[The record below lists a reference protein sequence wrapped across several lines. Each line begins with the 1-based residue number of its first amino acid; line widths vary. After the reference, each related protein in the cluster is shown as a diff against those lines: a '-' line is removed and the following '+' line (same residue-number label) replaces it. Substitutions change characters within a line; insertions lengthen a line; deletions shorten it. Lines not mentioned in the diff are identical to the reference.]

1 MRWGRKR
8 RERDLERELQ
18 ADLELE
24 AEELRDGGLNAE
36 EARLAARR
44 ALGNAALLKEDVRAA
59 WGWMFLDHLKRDVVY
74 ALRGMR
80 RSPGFTGAAVLS
92 LALGIGAN
100 TGLFTIADALLLKAL
115 PVERPGELRSLA
127 WIRRGGADPVGMT
140 SHSGHGSADERGRPV
155 DGSFS
160 YPAYQLFRRSV
171 PQLSDL
177 VAFAPNQFTVTSA
190 GKADLAFGHYVSGN
204 YFTGLGARQLLG
216 RPILPEDD
224 APGRPGVAVLSH
236 EYWSGH
242 FGADAGV
249 LNRVLLLN
257 RRPVTVVGVMPP
269 AFQGLLP
276 GRAVDLFVPM
286 SMVPETSPPY
296 YRLDDPNYW
305 WVAIFGRLRPGASE
319 EAAAAAVQSALSYQ
333 IEAYTGKPP
342 TPESRTEIAME
353 PGSRGVGA
361 LRNNTRQAIAIL
373 AGVCGLVLLIACLN
387 LANLL
392 LARYAARGREI
403 ATRVS
408 IGASRG
414 RLMRQMLVESLVL
427 AAVSG
432 AAGLA
437 VAKPLMTLLLHFLAG
452 TMTLGIDARLDA
464 RALGFT
470 FGIAMLA
477 GVVFGTVPAWRA
489 VQIQAAQ
496 GLKEA
501 AAPGRGPRLLL
512 RRHLVS
518 IQIALS
524 LLLLVGTGLFVR
536 TLTSLAAVPLGFQ
549 TDNILTFQTD
559 PGRTGY
565 TAAEAAALYRRIEE
579 RILAIPGVEATGV
592 AQLPLIGGVVTNGP
606 VWLPG
611 DAQAKPT
618 HFLTCSDSFLGA
630 MRIPILSGR
639 DLSRADFDLP
649 ARSAVVN
656 ETFVRKY
663 LVGRNPIGQ
672 VFERRNRERRSG
684 PELFTIV
691 GVARDAHYRGVR
703 DQVPAT
709 AYLPY
714 PFRSAG
720 DSRMVFAVRVRSGP
734 GAFASAVREAVAS
747 VDSNLPVAEMRTERE
762 QIDQSLGA
770 ERLFASLMSAFGAM
784 AMILAAI
791 GLYGVMAFAVTR
803 RTPEIGIRIALGA
816 QRGEVQRM
824 VLRQSLAMALW
835 GIAAGVPGALALAR
849 LVRSMLYGVE
859 PGDPASVAGAVIV
872 IAAVAGLAAWIPARR
887 AARVDPMRAL
897 RNE

>member
-1 MRWGRKR
+1 MWWRRKR
-8 RERDLERELQ
+8 REHDLERELE

-24 AEELRDGGLNAE
+24 AEEFRDGGLTPEA
-36 EARLAARR
+36 ARLAARR
-44 ALGNAALLKEDVRAA
+44 ALGNEGLLREDVREA
-59 WGWMFLDHLKRDVVY
+59 WGWMFLDHLKRDVAY

-80 RSPGFTGAAVLS
+80 KSPGFTAAAVLS
-92 LALGIGAN
+92 LAMGIGAN
-100 TGLFTIADALLLKAL
+100 TAVFTIADAMLLKAL

-127 WIRRGGADPVGMT
+127 WVRRGSADPVGMS
-140 SHSGHGSADERGRPV
+140 SHSGHGAADDRGRNV

-160 YPAYQLFRRSV
+160 YPAYEAFRSAV
-171 PQLSDL
+171 PQLYDL
-177 VAFAPNQFTVTSA
+177 VAFAPNQFTVTSG

-204 YFTGLGARQLLG
+204 YFAGLGAQPLLG
-216 RPILPEDD
+216 RPIVPEDD
-224 APGRPGVAVLSH
+224 GPGRPGVAVLAH

-242 FGADAGV
+242 FGGDPGV
-249 LNRVLLLN
+249 LNRVLLVN
-257 RRPVTVVGVMPP
+257 RRPVTVVGIMPP

-286 SMVPETSPPY
+286 AMVPETSPPY
-296 YRLDDPNYW
+296 YRLDDPQDW
-305 WVAIFGRLRPGASE
+305 WVEIFGRLRAGASE
-319 EAAAAAVQSALSYQ
+319 DAAAAAVQAALMHQ
-333 IEAYTGKPP
+333 IEAYTG
-342 TPESRTEIAME
+342 TRLTAETRTEIALE
-353 PGSRGVGA
+353 PGSRGVRVLQGS
-361 LRNNTRQAIAIL
+361 TRRPITIL
-373 AGVCGLVLLIACLN
+373 AAVAGLVLLIACLN

-403 ATRVS
+403 ATRIS

-427 AAVSG
+427 AAVSA

-437 VAKPLMTLLLHFLAG
+437 VAKPLTTLLLHFLSG
-452 TMTLGIDARLDA
+452 SMTLGIDARLDA

-470 FGIAMLA
+470 LGVAMLT

-489 VQIQAAQ
+489 AQLHAIQ

-501 AAPGRGPRLLL
+501 AAPGRGPRLLV
-512 RRHLVS
+512 RRYLVS

-565 TAAEAAALYRRIEE
+565 SAAEATALYRRLEE
-579 RILAIPGVEATGV
+579 RILAIPGVEAAGV

-611 DAQAKPT
+611 DAKAKPT
-618 HFLTCSDSFLGA
+618 HFLTCSDSFLST
-630 MRIPILSGR
+630 MRIPMLLGR

-663 LVGRNPIGQ
+663 LEGRNPIGQ
-672 VFERRNRERRSG
+672 VFERRNWQRKSG

-691 GVARDAHYRGVR
+691 GVVKDAHYRGVR
-703 DQVPAT
+703 DQVPPT

-720 DSRMVFAVRVRSGP
+720 DSRMVFAVRVRSAP
-734 GAFASAVREAVAS
+734 LSFAAAVRDAVAG
-747 VDSNLPVAEMRTERE
+747 VDSNLPVAEMRTEQD
-762 QIDQSLGA
+762 QIERSLGA

-816 QRGEVQRM
+816 QRGEVRWM
-824 VLRQSLAMALW
+824 VLRQSLVMALW
-835 GIAAGVPGALALAR
+835 GIAAGVPAALALAR

-859 PGDPASVAGAVIV
+859 PSDPASLVAAVAV

-887 AARVDPMRAL
+887 ASRVDPMKAL